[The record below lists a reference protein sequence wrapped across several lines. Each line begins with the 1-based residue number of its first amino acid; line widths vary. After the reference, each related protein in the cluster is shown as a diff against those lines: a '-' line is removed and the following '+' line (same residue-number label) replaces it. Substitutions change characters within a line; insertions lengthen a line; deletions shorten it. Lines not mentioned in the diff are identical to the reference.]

1 MDKTDIR
8 LNNKNNRIKNFLNK
22 NINSIIFLL
31 LLTVIVTVVTYYRIL
46 VQIHIG
52 PVSDTVDFFT
62 NALVFAGQGIG
73 YSDLTRPPFFSFI
86 TSLFI
91 RMGYTSINTIFY
103 VDGGLFIF
111 GVIGLFMLLKVK
123 FNDLESF
130 LGGLLYATFPILLT
144 ILAVGFSDISSVSFS
159 IWAIYFMV
167 LAVKKDSRFFYLA
180 FPFAMFAFLTRY
192 NNALLIFPIFL
203 YILINK
209 DKVNFKNIIL
219 GIVASILVIIPVLIF
234 FNEKFGNI
242 IYTFMNF
249 ESTSTVVSG
258 SIESAVYNPNIFFYI
273 QMFPRFV
280 GPQGITIMLIILLG
294 TFLYLVLYFIRNNRD
309 NKKLFEEMRLNK
321 YKLILFF
328 VLGIIFLASFGKI
341 VYMISEILFFIFVYI
356 FYEITKIN
364 KFKNLELHLMF
375 FTWFMAFFIFS
386 SVFVI
391 KDNRY
396 FLLMA
401 PPVIYFMIL
410 GLHEISNAFNL
421 RIKDRNVIF
430 PVLAIMLTVIIV
442 LSTATQIPNILQ
454 ANNDKVTT
462 NEQIELASQ
471 WFVSYDPNYKN
482 QNIYSD
488 LWPNFSWYLK
498 TNVKPVPI
506 FKNNQTIKDGGVTN
520 NTFNQADSNQYNNYL
535 LTNNADYYLCV
546 RPGLN
551 LTSYN
556 PIKKFGIITIYKKI

>member
-1 MDKTDIR
+1 LDKTDIR

-203 YILINK
+203 YILISR
-209 DKVNFKNIIL
+209 DKVNIKNIIL
-219 GIVASILVIIPVLIF
+219 GIVASILVILPVLIF
-234 FNEKFGNI
+234 FYEKFGNI